1 MKHSTTNSFTH
12 TIAIAHVIQI
22 LQGAIK
28 QGLDTTLLLQR
39 SGITPALLQ
48 SPKARVT
55 QAQYAKLIQTLR
67 YVTKDELWGLCES
80 PLPLGSFVH
89 ICQHIIH
96 CTTLGQAIEAGIKTF
111 RLLQPSLQPRFI
123 IEENLARIHV
133 PYPNQSNA
141 AVDYAIRTFCF
152 FTYGLMSWLVARPV
166 PLVCFAYPK
175 NYKQTH
181 TEAGTLL
188 RTQVRYQ
195 AAKASIEIEKK
206 WLDLPIAQTL
216 HSLDDFIRGLPSNL
230 LIRYRNQ
237 STTAERVRRILR
249 KHHHY
254 HSMPN
259 LTEVSQHL
267 GVSTPTLRRHLHQEG
282 INFQAIKDAVRRD
295 LAISYLQN
303 SHLNLND
310 IALHLGFSEP
320 STFHRAFKSWTGVTP
335 GFYRQHNTLLQTD
348 N

>member
-1 MKHSTTNSFTH
+1 MKQSSTNSFTH
-12 TIAIAHVIQI
+12 TVAIAHVIQI

-28 QGLDTTLLLQR
+28 LGYDTNLILKR

-48 SPKARVT
+48 SAKARVT
-55 QAQYAKLIQTLR
+55 QEQYAKLIRTLR
-67 YVTKDELWGLCES
+67 HVTKDELWGLCES
-80 PLPLGSFVH
+80 PLPIGSFVH
-89 ICQHIIH
+89 ICRTTIH
-96 CTTLGQAIEAGIKTF
+96 CATLGEAIQTGIKTF
-111 RLLQPSLQPRFI
+111 RLLQPSLRPRFI

-133 PYPNQSNA
+133 PYPQLSNE

-152 FTYGLMSWLVARPV
+152 FSYGLMSWLVARPV
-166 PLVCFAYPK
+166 PLLCFAYPQ

-181 TEAGTLL
+181 TEAATLL

-195 AAKASIEIEKK
+195 AAKASIEIEKE
-206 WLDLPIAQTL
+206 WLDLPVAQTL
-216 HSLDDFIRGLPSNL
+216 NSLDDFIQGLPSNL

-249 KHHHY
+249 KHQHY
-254 HSMPN
+254 NSMPN
-259 LTEVSQHL
+259 LTEVSQRL
-267 GVSTPTLRRHLHQEG
+267 GVSTPTLRRHLHQDG

-303 SHLNLND
+303 PHLNLND
-310 IALHLGFSEP
+310 IALYLGFSEP

-335 GFYRQHNTLLQTD
+335 GFYRQKNTLSQVTT
-348 N
+348 